1 MNNGALRDDK
11 WLEFQFGKKK
21 CQKSSIVGR
30 GGDDEMGLKRERER
44 ERERERTCEEDDKHT
59 FYLSKPASRLN

>member
-1 MNNGALRDDK
+1 MNNRALRDDK

-21 CQKSSIVGR
+21 CQKSSIVER
-30 GGDDEMGLKRERER
+30 VGDEETGLKRERER
-44 ERERERTCEEDDKHT
+44 TGEEDDEYA

>member
-21 CQKSSIVGR
+21 CQKSSIVER
-30 GGDDEMGLKRERER
+30 GGDEETGLKREREDR
-44 ERERERTCEEDDKHT
+44 
-59 FYLSKPASRLN
+59 